1 MSISFAVI
9 RRACVPALTLGLLS
23 IGLVVPAALADSEP
37 TPAPTAQASVA
48 SAEAEAVAEAKSTSR
63 EVVVDAA
70 TTPTSVTTALPDGTL
85 STTINNEPV
94 RMQTK
99 DGWADISTDLV
110 QATVDGVSVLKP
122 ENVPVDI
129 TVSTGGTSEIATLDD
144 KDGHS
149 ISQSWPFGILPTPIV
164 EGNSA
169 TYRQVLPG
177 VDLIQLANKSGISQ
191 VLKIET
197 AEAAKDPRVAQMR
210 ILLDTH
216 NLAVEQSPDGDLTAK
231 ESGSTDVVLHNSGG
245 FWWDSK
251 AQGASAT
258 DPGGHGI
265 PRPFSLS
272 LGTEGDKKSQIFDMQ
287 EILQTDGLQ
296 YPVYIDPDWTFTT
309 PTWLFT
315 DSAYPTVSYW
325 NGTNTDGTSQVQ
337 VGYLQPLWAPDRVPH
352 TARAYF
358 QFNTASL
365 AGRDI
370 INARLSTVET
380 WASSCTPTD
389 IASWV
394 TDGVDSTTRWYAQ
407 PSLASTNAIRT
418 DIGAVAK
425 GWGPNCPA
433 GTVGFDLMAAKN
445 LLKQRSVWTVALV
458 AGNESDILSWKKFT
472 KDAYITVTHNL
483 PPNLPVFQSVTNG
496 KWYGTPW
503 TNGAILYTRDTQ
515 PTFTVQFSDP
525 DGYIGD
531 NITAQMSLWQT
542 NGQQVGGDF
551 TVGGVNAVGTNL
563 DYKAPP
569 LGDGTYTLR
578 ARSWDRWN
586 GNSAVMSVVFVVDTT
601 APATPT
607 IKALSPVP
615 NAPSGWS
622 NDLGQIGKTEYK
634 FELSTPVDSAG
645 VPTNPAEG
653 FIFATTAGDVQD
665 APPAAGMGC
674 TNNRVKEFV
683 VVCPGYGQK
692 STITITPMDNSTSL
706 TVWAFDVAGN
716 VNEPT
721 KGAPAHYIFKVST
734 KPTEPTTMLD
744 LELTGGAE
752 WKSPNQTTPCGPAPG
767 TLPGAERLNFPTG
780 AAVAETVVTGS
791 MNKQAVDTAQSFT
804 VSAWVCAQ
812 TPNSGSIQSLIGQL
826 GGTNS
831 SATGA
836 LRLGNTGKAELGSW
850 VVTSDLPE
858 TVSTDVP
865 LQPGDW
871 TYVNAVF
878 DKINAQLRVTVSND
892 GLATTWVKAAAAP
905 ATRAASTTIQPAR
918 IGGNFVGEIY
928 RPVLTQGVLNDEALR
943 NIQLDY
949 GTKKGLL
956 K

>member
-1 MSISFAVI
+1 
-9 RRACVPALTLGLLS
+9 
-23 IGLVVPAALADSEP
+23 
-37 TPAPTAQASVA
+37 
-48 SAEAEAVAEAKSTSR
+48 
-63 EVVVDAA
+63 
-70 TTPTSVTTALPDGTL
+70 
-85 STTINNEPV
+85 
-94 RMQTK
+94 MQT
-99 DGWADISTDLV
+99 DQGWTDISTDLV
-110 QATVDGVSVLKP
+110 PATVDGVSVLKP

-129 TVSTGGTSEIATLDD
+129 TVSTGGSRQIATLED
-144 KDGHS
+144 KNGHS
-149 ISQSWPFGILPTPIV
+149 ISQSWPFGTLPTPVV

-177 VDLIQLANKSGISQ
+177 VDLIQLVNKSGISQ

-210 ILLDTH
+210 ILLDTQ
-216 NLAVEQSPDGDLTAK
+216 NLSVEQNADGDLTAT
-231 ESGSTDVVLHNSGG
+231 ETSSDEVVLHNSGG

-251 AQGASAT
+251 AEGASAT
-258 DPGGHGI
+258 STGGQGI
-265 PRPFSLS
+265 PRPFNLT
-272 LGTEGDKKSQIFDMQ
+272 LGAEDGKQSQIFDMQ
-287 EILQTDGLQ
+287 GILETSGLK
-296 YPVYIDPDWTFTT
+296 YPIYVDPDWTYIT

-315 DSAYPTVSYW
+315 DSAYPEVSYW
-325 NGTNTDGTSQVQ
+325 NGTHTDGTGQVQ
-337 VGYLQPLWAPDRVPH
+337 VGYLKPQWAPDGQPH
-352 TARAYF
+352 TARAYY
-358 QFNTASL
+358 QFNTPGL
-365 AGRDI
+365 VGRDI

-394 TDGVDSTTRWYAQ
+394 TDQVSPDTRWNVQ
-407 PSLASTNAIRT
+407 PILDSAHAIRT

-445 LLKQRSVWTVALV
+445 LLQQRSVWTIALV
-458 AGNESDILSWKKFT
+458 AGNETDPLGWKKFT

-483 PPNLPVFQSVTNG
+483 PPNTPVFQSLTNG

-503 TNGAILYTRDTQ
+503 TYGAILFTRDTQ

-525 DGYIGD
+525 DGHTGD

-542 NGQQVGGDF
+542 NGQQVGGDY
-551 TVGGVNAVGTNL
+551 TVTGVNATGMNL

-578 ARSWDRWN
+578 ARAWDRWN
-586 GNSAVMSVVFVVDTT
+586 GYSAVMSVVFVVDTT
-601 APATPT
+601 APGVPT
-607 IKALSPVP
+607 ITQILPVR
-615 NAPSGWS
+615 NAPSGS
-622 NDLGQIGKTEYK
+622 DSGGTIGETKYQ
-634 FELSTPVDSAG
+634 FELSTPTNNG

-653 FIFATTAGDVQD
+653 FIFATTAGDAQD
-665 APPAAGMGC
+665 APPAAGMSC
-674 TNNRVKEFV
+674 TNNRMKEFV

-692 STITITPMDNSTSL
+692 STITITPMDNTTSL
-706 TVWAFDVAGN
+706 TVWAFDIAGN
-716 VNEPT
+716 INEPI
-721 KGAPAHYIFKVST
+721 KGAPAHYIFRVT
-734 KPTEPTTMLD
+734 TRPTEPTTVLN
-744 LELTGGAE
+744 LQLAGGAE
-752 WKSPNQTTPCGPAPG
+752 WKPANATTSTCGAPPLS
-767 TLPGAERLNFPTG
+767 TVGAERLSFPNG

-791 MNKQAVDTAQSFT
+791 ANRQAVDTAESFT
-804 VSAWVCAQ
+804 VSAWVCAKA
-812 TPNSGSIQSLIGQL
+812 PNSGSIQSLIRQL

-831 SATGA
+831 TATGA

-850 VVTSDLPE
+850 VVSSTVPE

-892 GLATTWVKAAAAP
+892 GLVTTWVKAAAAP
-905 ATRAASTTIQPAR
+905 AARTASSITQPAR
-918 IGGNFVGEIY
+918 IGGDFVGEIY
-928 RPVLTQGVLNDEALR
+928 RPVLTQGVLNDTVLKE
-943 NIQLDY
+943 IQKNY

>member
-23 IGLVVPAALADSEP
+23 IGLVVPAAQADSD
-37 TPAPTAQASVA
+37 PAPAPATQAA
-48 SAEAEAVAEAKSTSR
+48 AGSAEAEAVAEAKATAS

-70 TTPTSVTTALPDGTL
+70 TTPTSLTTALPDGTL
-85 STTINNEPV
+85 STKISNEPV
-94 RMQTK
+94 RMQTSE
-99 DGWADISTDLV
+99 GWADISTDLV
-110 QATVDGVSVLKP
+110 HATVDGVSVLKP

-149 ISQSWPFGILPTPIV
+149 ISQSWPFGNLPTPIV

-210 ILLDTH
+210 ILLDTQ
-216 NLAVEQSPDGDLTAK
+216 NLAVEQNLDGGLTAK
-231 ESGSTDVVLHNSGG
+231 EAGSDDVVLHNSGG

-258 DPGGHGI
+258 DPGGQGI

-272 LGTEGDKKSQIFDMQ
+272 LGTEGDKKSQIFGMQ
-287 EILQTDGLQ
+287 EILQTHGLQ
-296 YPVYIDPDWTFTT
+296 YPVYVDPDWTATS

-315 DSAYPTVSYW
+315 DSAYPDVSYW
-325 NGTNTDGTSQVQ
+325 NGINTDGSSQVQ

-358 QFNTASL
+358 QFNTAII

-389 IASWV
+389 IASYV

-445 LLKQRSVWTVALV
+445 LLKQRSVWTIALV
-458 AGNESDILSWKKFT
+458 AGNESDPLSWKKFT

-483 PPNLPVFQSVTNG
+483 PPNMPVFQSVTNG
-496 KWYGTPW
+496 KWYKAPW
-503 TNGAILYTRDTQ
+503 TPGSILYTRDTQ

-525 DGYIGD
+525 DGFTGD
-531 NITAQMSLWQT
+531 NITAEMSLWQT

-551 TVGGVNAVGTNL
+551 RVGGVNAVGTNL

-578 ARSWDRWN
+578 ARSWDRW
-586 GNSAVMSVVFVVDTT
+586 GGFSAVMAVVFVVDTT
-601 APATPT
+601 APALPIITAVAPLEV
-607 IKALSPVP
+607 K
-615 NAPSGWS
+615 NAPSPSS
-622 NDLGQIGKTEYK
+622 NDKGVIGKTEYQ
-634 FELSTPVDSAG
+634 FELSTPVNAG

-653 FIFATTAGDVQD
+653 FIFSTTAAGVGE

-674 TNNRVKEFV
+674 TNNRVREFV

-692 STITITPMDNSTSL
+692 STITITPVDNSTVL

-716 VNEPT
+716 VNEPI
-721 KGAPAHYIFKVST
+721 KGAPAHYIFNVTT
-734 KPTEPTTMLD
+734 KPVEPMAVLNLQLQGD
-744 LELTGGAE
+744 AA
-752 WKSPNQTTPCGPAPG
+752 WKSPNEFTACGRSPYPDES
-767 TLPGAERLNFPTG
+767 TERLSFPSSS
-780 AAVAETVVTGS
+780 AVAETMVTGT
-791 MNKQAVDTAQSFT
+791 MNKQAVDTANSFT
-804 VSAWVCAQ
+804 VSAWVCPQ
-812 TPNSGSIQSLIGQL
+812 TPNSGSIQSLISQL

-831 SATGA
+831 TPTGA
-836 LRLGNTGKAELGSW
+836 LMLGTTGKGELGSW
-850 VVTSDLPE
+850 LAGNATPE
-858 TVSTDVP
+858 IVSTEQP
-865 LQPGDW
+865 LPANTW
-871 TYVNAVF
+871 TYVNAIF
-878 DKINAQLRVTVSND
+878 DKINAQLRITVTNN
-892 GLATTWVKAAAAP
+892 GQTANWVVAVAIPTAR
-905 ATRAASTTIQPAR
+905 TASSPTQPAR
-918 IGGNFVGEIY
+918 
-928 RPVLTQGVLNDEALR
+928 LGVLPREV
-943 NIQLDY
+943 
-949 GTKKGLL
+949 G
-956 K
+956 